1 LLEEDLRRRRL
12 GSGDL
17 QREGTV
23 FSLAVTKGTLAT
35 AVWPVSLGDKPVHR
49 LARTALL
56 ALAGTAL
63 IWLSAKIQVP
73 FYPVPMTMQTF
84 VVLGIGMAYG
94 WRLGGVTV
102 LLYLAEGA
110 LGLPVFAG
118 TPEKGIGLVYMLG
131 GTGGYLLGFLLAA
144 TGCGWLAERGWDR
157 NVLSTALAMLIGNA
171 LIYIA
176 GLLWLGGLYGWDKPI
191 LEWGL
196 TPFVLGDLTKVALAA
211 AVLPLAWKV
220 VGRRG
225 KAGF

>member
-1 LLEEDLRRRRL
+1 M
-12 GSGDL
+12 
-17 QREGTV
+17 TV
-23 FSLAVTKGTLAT
+23 ISLAVTKGTLAT
-35 AVWPVSLGDKPVHR
+35 AVWPVALEVKPGHR
-49 LARTALL
+49 LVRAAFL

-63 IWLSAKIQVP
+63 IWLSAKVQVP

-84 VVLGIGMAYG
+84 VVLGLGMAYG
-94 WRLGGVTV
+94 WRLGGATV
-102 LLYLAEGA
+102 SLYLAAGA

-144 TGCGWLAERGWDR
+144 AACGWLAERGWDR
-157 NVLSTALAMLIGNA
+157 NVVGAALAMLVGNA
-171 LIYIA
+171 LIYIP

-196 TPFVLGDLTKVALAA
+196 MPFVLGDVTKLALAA

-225 KAGF
+225 KTET